1 MSADSTPI
9 AHASLAQR
17 GFSMIEILVVVA
29 IIGLLAGLVAS
40 NVIGQGEKAK
50 RKAVFA
56 QIKMFDDALEMYKL
70 DKGKYPTADRGLNA
84 LVEGNYVK
92 ERKMPKDPW
101 GNDYRYIMPGP
112 NGMPYDIVSLGADG
126 ADGGAGDDADISLSK
141 GLDGGEGE

>member
-1 MSADSTPI
+1 MTHISTCERR
-9 AHASLAQR
+9 AALAQR

-70 DKGKYPTADRGLNA
+70 DKGKYPSADRGLNA

-101 GNDYRYIMPGP
+101 GNDYRYVMPGP

-126 ADGGAGDDADISLSK
+126 ADGGSGDDADISLSK